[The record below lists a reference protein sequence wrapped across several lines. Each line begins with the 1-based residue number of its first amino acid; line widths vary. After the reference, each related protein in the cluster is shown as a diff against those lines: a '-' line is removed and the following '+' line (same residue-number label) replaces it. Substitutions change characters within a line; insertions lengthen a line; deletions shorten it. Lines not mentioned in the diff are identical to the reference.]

1 VAAGGRG
8 EDGRST
14 TGGCGGDGGRTGAE
28 DQEWRRRGWQQFD
41 ADAARSEPAG
51 AVVLEDGAQR
61 KGRRSRPSELAE
73 AAGGERTGLQHRERG
88 GEYASRGCRRGGALR
103 CSCRRREEPCVR
115 IAAARSAGKRLLM
128 LLEELVREKIRK
140 Q

>member
-1 VAAGGRG
+1 VKTADRRPADAVEMADGRGRRTRSGAGGGGSSSMQTRR
-8 EDGRST
+8 GRSPPARW
-14 TGGCGGDGGRTGAE
+14 CWRT
-28 DQEWRRRGWQQFD
+28 
-41 ADAARSEPAG
+41 
-51 AVVLEDGAQR
+51 AQR